1 MSADSIVGSLYG
13 DEIDANSQ
21 VAKEDVVYTSE
32 PKGAKESLSQ
42 SVRKATTLPSALYKR
57 SK

>member
-1 MSADSIVGSLYG
+1 MSADSIVESLYE

-32 PKGAKESLSQ
+32 PNDAKESLSQ
-42 SVRKATTLPSALYKR
+42 SLRKAWTLPSALYKK